1 MKTKPYSDMYRKQ
14 VKEYLDLIRVK
25 YGNISYADLAR
36 LIDQTP
42 QNFHQ
47 KVKRGSINAT
57 ELFQIADV
65 LDASVHFVDKKTRKI
80 II

>member
-1 MKTKPYSDMYRKQ
+1 MKTKPYSDMYRSQ

-25 YGNISYADLAR
+25 YDNISYADLAR

-47 KVKRGSINAT
+47 KVLRGSLNVT

-65 LDASVHFVDKKTRKI
+65 LNASVHFVDQKTGKI
-80 II
+80 VI